1 MADPLTY
8 ANSDEY
14 ILVNPNDPKVGHL
27 IYDAPMV
34 DAETKQ
40 FIRDPETGKIK
51 VYRMVIWGTKG
62 LTQAQVEALITQKNN
77 TLVTRINNLDSTL
90 TNFLD
95 ADDTTL
101 DQLSELITEIKSN
114 KANIAL
120 IVSNNATKE
129 ELQQAVNTIN
139 TNIANSYVDLAND
152 QTITGDKTFTG
163 EVNVPTVDLSDNST
177 QAASTEFVKNA
188 LSSITGT
195 NLNNLVNKDEAQTIT
210 GLKTFSTLPQSSV
223 TPTDSKDLA
232 NKQYVDDNK
241 VSTDDCVKTSGDQTV
256 AGIKTFTSSP
266 LSVTPDASDNST
278 KVATTAFVQGKV
290 TALQN
295 TLNTFLDS
303 DDTTLDQASELVAAI
318 KANKTDI
325 ASLVANK
332 ATKAEL
338 AEVVN
343 TLANINLSNLSASG
357 TGVINSLIDNKLL
370 VALPSYR
377 RNEDWKGD
385 KLIITAPEQI
395 SIVVNNKMFIAT
407 SGSTIDISSADSWDN
422 STYATAAN
430 RAGKDFYI
438 YALENSGTTP
448 TYILSANSTVPTGY
462 TADNSRKV
470 GGFHCLCVDVGI
482 ISGHTLSG
490 YVTGNILP
498 LSVWDLKH
506 RPVSDPEGRV
516 YIDEIHKWVS
526 IYLPSWD
533 GSKLVSRYQGTI
545 VDGGSAT
552 AMDGEQFAE
561 FAGLAK
567 CELASRDEFKVF
579 AFGSNQKTNIAGSN
593 DPGTTG
599 GHKDTAGRRMI
610 SNYGVEDCC
619 GVLWQ
624 WTKDCFEA
632 MSVSWNSANTWV
644 EGYSWQTKSV
654 VSTIGDSSHRDLGS
668 CRGLLRRALVG
679 SFWGDGADCGSR
691 SVLCYYFGSF
701 VFAGISARL
710 VSDNIQVSF

>member
-139 TNIANSYVDLAND
+139 TNIANSYVGLAND

-163 EVNVPTVDLSDNST
+163 EVNVPTVDSSDNST
-177 QAASTEFVKNA
+177 QA
-188 LSSITGT
+188 
-195 NLNNLVNKDEAQTIT
+195 
-210 GLKTFSTLPQSSV
+210 
-223 TPTDSKDLA
+223 
-232 NKQYVDDNK
+232 
-241 VSTDDCVKTSGDQTV
+241 
-256 AGIKTFTSSP
+256 
-266 LSVTPDASDNST
+266 
-278 KVATTAFVQGKV
+278 ATTAFVQGKV

-526 IYLPSWD
+526 IYLPSWY

-679 SFWGDGADCGSR
+679 GNWSYGANCGSR
-691 SVLCYYFGSF
+691 SVDCSLFGSH
-701 VFAGISARL
+701 VSAVMSARL